1 MALGHRTEHEK
12 IDCNFEKNRSVFLT
26 PDKIWL
32 FVSKCWKI
40 VCLRIYELRLEC
52 AKSFTFK

>member
-40 VCLRIYELRLEC
+40 VCLRIYELRLER
-52 AKSFTFK
+52 A